1 MKRVKVGLPSIPT
14 EVQNA
19 NILEIFLLTLI
30 LRALCLPHNF

>member
-19 NILEIFLLTLI
+19 NILEIIFAYPDLTSPI
-30 LRALCLPHNF
+30 FAA